1 MKASMPLTH
10 QYLLNIVEEAGG
22 LNEERLAWFYQ
33 RYIKSE
39 QVKYTPELASVI
51 KQLHYLGKIEKRGRY
66 WCRPW
71 HEPDYTLLR
80 CLDVMMAL
88 ADDVLPKFVYKRE
101 TKTLTFFLPTG
112 DDGGENVFLLYVV
125 TAGQESYVSTL
136 ASAQMMPPGHTVLY
150 LLENSM
156 QLSKLFCNNVLTCSA
171 GQAQISPPQRRG
183 QRRMSSIIV
192 RISSKKQSKPC
203 REASSALGLT
213 RMELC
218 CCGRKNSSMY
228 RCRAPGR
235 SFPAQQM

>member
-1 MKASMPLTH
+1 MRASMPLTH

-88 ADDVLPKFVYKRE
+88 AYSMAGWRNLSAGRLFEHVLP
-101 TKTLTFFLPTG
+101 
-112 DDGGENVFLLYVV
+112 D
-125 TAGQESYVSTL
+125 AGYSR
-136 ASAQMMPPGHTVLY
+136 TVC
-150 LLENSM
+150 
-156 QLSKLFCNNVLTCSA
+156 QT
-171 GQAQISPPQRRG
+171 
-183 QRRMSSIIV
+183 
-192 RISSKKQSKPC
+192 
-203 REASSALGLT
+203 
-213 RMELC
+213 
-218 CCGRKNSSMY
+218 
-228 RCRAPGR
+228 
-235 SFPAQQM
+235 

>member
-112 DDGGENVFLLYVV
+112 ECLSPVCRYCG
-125 TAGQESYVSTL
+125 AGIVCEHV
-136 ASAQMMPPGHTVLY
+136 
-150 LLENSM
+150 
-156 QLSKLFCNNVLTCSA
+156 
-171 GQAQISPPQRRG
+171 G
-183 QRRMSSIIV
+183 QRPDDAARPYGFVSV
-192 RISSKKQSKPC
+192 GKFHAAFQVV
-203 REASSALGLT
+203 L
-213 RMELC
+213 
-218 CCGRKNSSMY
+218 
-228 RCRAPGR
+228 
-235 SFPAQQM
+235 Q

>member
-88 ADDVLPKFVYKRE
+88 ADDVPSKICLQARDEDANLFP
-101 TKTLTFFLPTG
+101 
-112 DDGGENVFLLYVV
+112 
-125 TAGQESYVSTL
+125 SY
-136 ASAQMMPPGHTVLY
+136 
-150 LLENSM
+150 
-156 QLSKLFCNNVLTCSA
+156 
-171 GQAQISPPQRRG
+171 RR
-183 QRRMSSIIV
+183 
-192 RISSKKQSKPC
+192 
-203 REASSALGLT
+203 
-213 RMELC
+213 
-218 CCGRKNSSMY
+218 
-228 RCRAPGR
+228 
-235 SFPAQQM
+235 